1 MNVKAHL
8 VRHIEVCSTSA
19 THYLSID
26 LSLIKPEENIQ
37 LKNLFTHAKQ
47 SKKYLL
53 HLKSYL
59 LFLIFLF
66 LISPFSKENL
76 KIG

>member
-37 LKNLFTHAKQ
+37 LKNLFTHAN
-47 SKKYLL
+47 
-53 HLKSYL
+53 
-59 LFLIFLF
+59 
-66 LISPFSKENL
+66 NL
-76 KIG
+76 KNIY